1 MDFILENG
9 NEFMK
14 SDSYRRLMKTE
25 DLRDKIMNACFRG
38 LKRKR
43 DE

>member
-1 MDFILENG
+1 
-9 NEFMK
+9 MK
-14 SDSYRRLMKTE
+14 SE
-25 DLRDKIMNACFRG
+25 DLRDKIMNAWFRG